1 MKRLLREP
9 LAQFLLLGAGLFFL
23 YQAVSP
29 DPEAAPNRIVVDAGQ
44 VARLA
49 QQFERTWL
57 RPPPP
62 AELSGLIDGHVKEEI
77 L

>member
-29 DPEAAPNRIVVDAGQ
+29 EPEAAPSRIVVDAGQ